1 MDRAGDLVDVPPQQ
15 EAATTATAAAATSP
29 PPNESEPEERPLSFA
44 EQSANANQRR
54 REVTSIPKIATSYA
68 SQILGPKQSTAE
80 EKGGKAGLDHVNSML
95 AIAYGVQKHR
105 APIGLQGLPRDTNYN
120 TSLDPNMGESVT
132 NWDHRKVP
140 LGDLGLPPE
149 KEAATAATAQTP
161 EQKLREVNA
170 KIDLMTGTKESL
182 PTTKNPNAP
191 IGTVSTGKG
200 ETGPR
205 GLEGANQLQALDQ
218 ERQQLMASRESAKT
232 GPQPVSEFKKNAQA
246 EIDKKYQEALA
257 KNEAEYL
264 AIADPSHVNSPDVQ
278 KNIQEISEKRSRVNA
293 QKEAMDLYFGP
304 EMSYAPVDI
313 PGLSD
318 RKIQSFDKPKEN
330 PTVQENFRKSRELLF
345 DDKQAKEDA
354 KNSPLSNILDTAR
367 TASNAIFDQNS
378 ISTVGHE
385 AIATIQDSVLA
396 EEGRTFKSNIKK
408 NMNLR
413 QQLQGY
419 ASGGLI
425 SYLASGG
432 SPKGSDTVPAML
444 TPGEFVMKKDS
455 VSKYGK
461 SFMEKMN
468 KGGVVPGFADGGYV
482 GYYAEGGN
490 ATIRNRRARGMYD
503 GQMATTAQAMQ
514 RSVGMR
520 QNMMSNQFANNP
532 AVQQGVMANPMQKPA
547 TGGGNTT
554 GAVGGG
560 MSDAAQQFSQF
571 VTQFSDA
578 AKMMT
583 GMTMTHKVTVD
594 GQLNIGGIDG
604 NAVAEQIKIAI
615 GNYVGKIVEDKMSK
629 KMGEAT

>member
-1 MDRAGDLVDVPPQQ
+1 MKDIAGMQQKAKAPAIVGSNLTPAEQVANNVAANQPNQYEGKNALSDYLNAQGQMLGNQAVANRVAESQSWQGIARAG
-15 EAATTATAAAATSP
+15 
-29 PPNESEPEERPLSFA
+29 SF
-44 EQSANANQRR
+44 N
-54 REVTSIPKIATSYA
+54 
-68 SQILGPKQSTAE
+68 
-80 EKGGKAGLDHVNSML
+80 
-95 AIAYGVQKHR
+95 
-105 APIGLQGLPRDTNYN
+105 
-120 TSLDPNMGESVT
+120 
-132 NWDHRKVP
+132 
-140 LGDLGLPPE
+140 
-149 KEAATAATAQTP
+149 
-161 EQKLREVNA
+161 
-170 KIDLMTGTKESL
+170 
-182 PTTKNPNAP
+182 
-191 IGTVSTGKG
+191 
-200 ETGPR
+200 
-205 GLEGANQLQALDQ
+205 
-218 ERQQLMASRESAKT
+218 RESKAMIEDT
-232 GPQPVSEFKKNAQA
+232 PQINTALPDLNYLSSAPSDIGASPLDIFKK
-246 EIDKKYQEALA
+246 KKL
-257 KNEAEYL
+257 
-264 AIADPSHVNSPDVQ
+264 
-278 KNIQEISEKRSRVNA
+278 
-293 QKEAMDLYFGP
+293 
-304 EMSYAPVDI
+304 
-313 PGLSD
+313 PG
-318 RKIQSFDKPKEN
+318 FAN
-330 PTVQENFRKSRELLF
+330 
-345 DDKQAKEDA
+345 
-354 KNSPLSNILDTAR
+354 
-367 TASNAIFDQNS
+367 
-378 ISTVGHE
+378 
-385 AIATIQDSVLA
+385 
-396 EEGRTFKSNIKK
+396 
-408 NMNLR
+408 
-413 QQLQGY
+413 
-419 ASGGLI
+419 
-425 SYLASGG
+425 GG
-432 SPKGSDTVPAML
+432 STDTIPAML